1 VVTSNIGATLREAR
15 VRRRLD
21 LVDAEAET
29 KIRVRYLRAL
39 ENEEWDVLP
48 GPTYTRSF
56 IRTYAIML
64 GLDGER
70 LADDFRR
77 LQDHGPA
84 ERPREP
90 VAPGPVP
97 AGGGGGGP
105 GISRGVVG
113 ALISI
118 ALIGVLV
125 AIGLLGGD
133 DATTPEGRPAGAATG
148 TGGPQE
154 AQERPAAP
162 RQTELRLTALGEVW
176 VCLIDGGG
184 RPLVPGIILSEG
196 AEEGPFRSGRFTVS
210 FGNGAIEMTLNG
222 EPAPLEDSA
231 NPVGYR
237 IARGGKIA
245 ELAESERPTCT

>member
-21 LVDAEAET
+21 LIDAEAQT

-90 VAPGPVP
+90 AP
-97 AGGGGGGP
+97 AGPAPVGGAGGGP

-133 DATTPEGRPAGAATG
+133 DATMPEERPAGAATG

-176 VCLIDGGG
+176 VCLLDGGG
-184 RPLVPGIILSEG
+184 RPLVPGVILSEG
-196 AEEGPFRSGRFTVS
+196 AEEGPFRSSRFTVS
-210 FGNGAIEMTLNG
+210 FGNGAIEMTVNG